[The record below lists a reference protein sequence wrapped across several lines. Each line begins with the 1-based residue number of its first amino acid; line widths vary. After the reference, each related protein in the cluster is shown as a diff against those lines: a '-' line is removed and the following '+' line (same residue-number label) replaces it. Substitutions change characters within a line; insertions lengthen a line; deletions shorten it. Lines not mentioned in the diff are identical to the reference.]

1 MGSLSTSVCIFRAQ
15 HAPVTVGLVFAL
27 KSTTSGVLYRSL
39 RNGLDTIIFSTVRQ
53 RAAHFTIAVSFI
65 VSAVADRRPTINFS
79 MQELLVYAI
88 LAFIV
93 IAVIWWV
100 VKILRG
106 FANGYR
112 SVNKTDFRTN
122 ADGQKDGV

>member
-1 MGSLSTSVCIFRAQ
+1 
-15 HAPVTVGLVFAL
+15 
-27 KSTTSGVLYRSL
+27 
-39 RNGLDTIIFSTVRQ
+39 
-53 RAAHFTIAVSFI
+53 
-65 VSAVADRRPTINFS
+65 
-79 MQELLVYAI
+79 MQEFLVYAI

-112 SVNKTDFRTN
+112 PVNQADLRTD
-122 ADGQKDGV
+122 AEKQKDRM

>member
-1 MGSLSTSVCIFRAQ
+1 M
-15 HAPVTVGLVFAL
+15 
-27 KSTTSGVLYRSL
+27 
-39 RNGLDTIIFSTVRQ
+39 RQ
-53 RAAHFTIAVSFI
+53 RAARFTIAVSFI
-65 VSAVADRRPTINFS
+65 VSAVSDRRPTINFS

-106 FANGYR
+106 FANGSR
-112 SVNKTDFRTN
+112 SVNITDLRTN
-122 ADGQKDGV
+122 ADKQKDGV